1 MKEKRKAGAEKKA
14 GVDRKAKTGL
24 SGMGER
30 LAKLFEIPAD
40 VVGNRP
46 KVTAV
51 GRGEVLIENF
61 KGIMDFVDDCVR
73 INTSNGVIKVMGS
86 KLCIKEI
93 TSEEIIIGGKISN
106 IDYDA

>member
-1 MKEKRKAGAEKKA
+1 MKRSSKQVKQKSEKKS
-14 GVDRKAKTGL
+14 VL
-24 SGMGER
+24 SMGER
-30 LAKLFEIPAD
+30 LARLFEIPSD
-40 VVGNRP
+40 VIGSRP

-61 KGIMDFVDDCVR
+61 KGIMDFKEDCVR

-86 KLCIKEI
+86 KLTIKEI
-93 TSEEIIIGGKISN
+93 TSEEIIIGGKVSN